1 MELINIEEVTELD
14 RAKELIAE
22 LQERLI
28 VREQCLE
35 DLARAVEIAEVSR
48 QFQIMT
54 SFREAAEEQLKDK
67 IDVPM
72 TGANQDMKVQIFQ

>member
-1 MELINIEEVTELD
+1 MELIKVDEVAELEQ
-14 RAKELIAE
+14 AKELIAM

-48 QFQIMT
+48 QFQIVT
-54 SFREAAEEQLKDK
+54 SFRQAAEEQLKDK

>member
-1 MELINIEEVTELD
+1 MELIKVDEIAELEQ
-14 RAKELIAE
+14 AKELVAM

-48 QFQIMT
+48 QFQVVT
-54 SFREAAEEQLKDK
+54 SFRQAAEEQLKDK

>member
-1 MELINIEEVTELD
+1 MELIKLDEVTELD
-14 RAKELIAE
+14 KAKELIAE

-35 DLARAVEIAEVSR
+35 DLARAVEIAQVSH
-48 QFQIMT
+48 QFQLVT

>member
-22 LQERLI
+22 LQARLI

>member
-1 MELINIEEVTELD
+1 MELIKVDEVTELEQ
-14 RAKELIAE
+14 AKELIAE

-35 DLARAVEIAEVSR
+35 DLARAVEIAQVSH
-48 QFQIMT
+48 QFQLVT

>member
-1 MELINIEEVTELD
+1 MELINIEQVTELD

>member
-1 MELINIEEVTELD
+1 MELIKVDEVAELEQ
-14 RAKELIAE
+14 AKELIAM

>member
-1 MELINIEEVTELD
+1 MELIKVDEITELD
-14 RAKELIAE
+14 RAKELVAE

-35 DLARAVEIAEVSR
+35 DLARAVEIAQVSH
-48 QFQIMT
+48 QFHIVT

>member
-1 MELINIEEVTELD
+1 MELIKVDEVAELEQ
-14 RAKELIAE
+14 AKELIAM

-48 QFQIMT
+48 QFQIVT
-54 SFREAAEEQLKDK
+54 GFRQAAEEQLKDK

>member
-1 MELINIEEVTELD
+1 MELIKVDEITELD
-14 RAKELIAE
+14 KAKELVAE

-35 DLARAVEIAEVSR
+35 DLARAVEIAQVSH
-48 QFQIMT
+48 QFHIVT